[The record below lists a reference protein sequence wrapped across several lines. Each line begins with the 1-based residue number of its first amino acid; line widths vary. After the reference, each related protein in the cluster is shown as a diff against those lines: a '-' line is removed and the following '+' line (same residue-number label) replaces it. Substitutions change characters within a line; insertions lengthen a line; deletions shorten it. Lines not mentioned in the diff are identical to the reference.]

1 MSQPPVRLLLEGEVG
16 QVTVVPITSPDLDA
30 AEYAWFAALCSD
42 DYRYLGV
49 PDGSLRS
56 SWAHCS
62 DIVREAESQGF
73 GNILCPSSYQVG
85 QDTLSFVAGCAQLD
99 RNDPSGTPR

>member
-1 MSQPPVRLLLEGEVG
+1 MLQNTGL
-16 QVTVVPITSPDLDA
+16 
-30 AEYAWFAALCSD
+30 ALCSD

-62 DIVREAESQGF
+62 DIVREANRRALEIFSARHPIRSGRTR
-73 GNILCPSSYQVG
+73 CPLLPDV
-85 QDTLSFVAGCAQLD
+85 
-99 RNDPSGTPR
+99 PR